1 MKLPQKLY
9 KQAIGFL
16 PKQYNKQYKNNFG
29 LYIEY
34 TNHIKMRRNTNLSK
48 PPAAA
53 ASKKQAKTPTTK
65 PPKNAHYE
73 FSKTLNTY
81 LGQKGYTILK
91 SELNEEETKTLIK
104 KLTVVPK
111 TNSGVSYGNAPEITY
126 PVYRESSKKFY
137 VPRYFGIKHFGEAK
151 EMAISEGHDIDVP
164 FVKSLRENQVPVVDA
179 YMAKLADKEH
189 GGGLLELPCAYG
201 KCLARNTEVLMFDGT
216 IKPVQDIET
225 GDLLMG
231 DDSKP
236 RTVKSI
242 ARGREPMVQFYNP
255 KWNVDYTVNISHIL
269 SLKNPFYADSPDSN
283 QTTIDI
289 CVKDYIARSVRVA
302 NSPVLTTAANKP
314 SATINDYKGFRVPV
328 DFFGEYYTTSQILN
342 IVNADYE
349 AENWR
354 KLRVSSKST
363 RIRVLSE
370 ISGDNGVYAMEN
382 YLSGGLVLK
391 RMRLTITIREQ
402 NKCRDLLFIA
412 RSLGFHC
419 WQSEHTLC
427 IYSTKHAQL
436 NTLKPGVE
444 PQQSAWGRDAVDY
457 ALTYDLQW
465 KRLPEDDYYGF
476 EIEGTNRRFLLAD
489 FTVTHNTVLSLNII
503 SVLKK
508 KTLVIV
514 NKEFLMN
521 QWIERIAEFL
531 PSARVGRIQ
540 GTVIDIEDKDIVLGM
555 LQSISMKDYDSATF
569 DSFGLTIIDEVHH
582 ISSEVFSRALF
593 KIVSKYMLGLSAT
606 MERKD
611 GTTDIFK
618 MFLGDVA
625 FKGEHTEKHRVC
637 VRAVEYVSSDP
648 AFNEVEC
655 DFRGQPKYST
665 MISKL
670 CAFVPRSEFI
680 VRIIR
685 DLLVEEPESQIMI
698 LAHNRSVLEYLYN
711 TILEKEIA
719 TVGYYLGG
727 MKERD
732 LKITESKQ
740 VVIAT
745 YAMAAEALDIKTLSC
760 LVMATPKTDIVQSVG
775 RILRM
780 KHRNPR
786 VIDIVDK
793 HDIFQR
799 QWNQRKRFYRS
810 CKYRIRMIDSMN
822 YVSMV
827 LDWDKDRTWKW
838 VFEPAADAD
847 TDADGSSDEELSQT
861 TSKCMIDL

>member
-1 MKLPQKLY
+1 MYRNKPKPGANA
-9 KQAIGFL
+9 AITS
-16 PKQYNKQYKNNFG
+16 P
-29 LYIEY
+29 
-34 TNHIKMRRNTNLSK
+34 T
-48 PPAAA
+48 
-53 ASKKQAKTPTTK
+53 KKQATPKNPSATTSKKTPASSK
-65 PPKNAHYE
+65 SSAHQHHNHYE
-73 FSKTLNTY
+73 FPKHLNTY

-91 SELNEEETKTLIK
+91 SELNEEHTKMLIK
-104 KLTVVPK
+104 KLTVIPK
-111 TNSGVSYGNAPEITY
+111 TNTAISYGNAPELTY

-137 VPRYFGIKHFGEAK
+137 IPRYFGIKHFGEAK
-151 EMAISEGHDIDVP
+151 EITISEGDNIDVP
-164 FVKSLRENQVPVVDA
+164 FVKSLRENQLPVVDA
-179 YMAKLADKEH
+179 YMAKLADKSH

-201 KCLARNTEVLMFDGT
+201 KCLARDTEVLMFDGT
-216 IKPVQDIET
+216 IKPVQDIAV

-242 ARGREPMVQFYNP
+242 ARGREPMIRFYNH
-255 KWNVDYTVNISHIL
+255 KCNVDYTVNASHIL
-269 SLKNPFYADSPDSN
+269 SLKNPFYIDNDVSSSRHN
-283 QTTIDI
+283 TIDI
-289 CVKDYIARSVRVA
+289 CAKEYIQRSFRIKNVKNARINENR
-302 NSPVLTTAANKP
+302 LH
-314 SATINDYKGFRVPV
+314 TIDDYKGYRVPI
-328 DFFGEYYTTSQILN
+328 DFRLDEDATPSIIPYNKNEWKKIKIASRKTRFGALIQFTEHAGGIYDSEKYIL
-342 IVNADYE
+342 DG
-349 AENWR
+349 
-354 KLRVSSKST
+354 
-363 RIRVLSE
+363 VL
-370 ISGDNGVYAMEN
+370 IQ
-382 YLSGGLVLK
+382 
-391 RMRLTITIREQ
+391 RMRLTIICTDIEQIR
-402 NKCRDLLFIA
+402 DVLFIA

-419 WQSEHTLC
+419 SYQNFHIC
-427 IYSTKHAQL
+427 IYSTKYAQL
-436 NTLKPGVE
+436 NMLKPNVE
-444 PQQSAWGRDAVDY
+444 QLSPQRIDHVDY
-457 ALTYDLQW
+457 NLTYDLFW
-465 KRLPEDDYYGF
+465 KILPEDDYYGF

-540 GTVIDIEDKDIVLGM
+540 STILDIENKDIVLGM
-555 LQSISMKDYDSATF
+555 LQSISMKDYDSSVF

-611 GTTDIFK
+611 GTTDVFK

-637 VRAVEYVSSDP
+637 VRAIEYVSGD
-648 AFNEVEC
+648 AVFNEVEC

-670 CAFVPRSEFI
+670 CAFVPRSDFI

-685 DLLVEEPESQIMI
+685 DLLVEEPDSQIMI
-698 LAHNRSVLEYLYN
+698 LAHNRSVLEYLHD

-740 VVIAT
+740 IVIAT

-810 CKYRIRMIDSMN
+810 CNYRIRSIDSTHYLGMKF
-822 YVSMV
+822 
-827 LDWDKDRTWKW
+827 DWDRDKTWKW
-838 VFEPAADAD
+838 VFEPAPDSGKD
-847 TDADGSSDEELSQT
+847 SDSESSGGMSDEDMPAA
-861 TSKCMIDL
+861 KCMIDFSGFDAHVDPSY